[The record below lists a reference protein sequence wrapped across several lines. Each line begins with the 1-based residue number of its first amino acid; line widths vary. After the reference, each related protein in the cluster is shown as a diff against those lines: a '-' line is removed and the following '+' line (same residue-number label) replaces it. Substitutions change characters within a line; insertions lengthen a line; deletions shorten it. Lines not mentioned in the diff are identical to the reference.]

1 MTPEMNKVL
10 GPLTEKTAKKIF
22 EYAMKWGRDRVDM
35 HLIGRKVEGGVKF
48 IVHRDISLWSYAYVF
63 VPYGSMV
70 DCDSDG
76 DLHIKLGENGEGGE
90 IELSCDR
97 GLCYYNRFFDIKL
110 EAENGEV
117 RNGIY

>member
-10 GPLTEKTAKKIF
+10 GPLTEKTAKTII
-22 EYAMKWGRDRVDM
+22 EYATEWGSRRVDST
-35 HLIGRKVEGGVKF
+35 IAGRKVEGGVKF
-48 IVHRDISLWSYAYVF
+48 LIQRNISHWSLATVF

-76 DLHIKLGENGEGGE
+76 DLHIKLGDYNGAGE
-90 IELSCDR
+90 IELSGDR

-110 EAENGEV
+110 EAEDGWTG
-117 RNGIY
+117 R